1 MNSLEEDQAGDKVGG
16 TKNVKV
22 FLKRK
27 PSDIEEEEVASQLF
41 SSLITAKQY
50 KEHYNKRDEKLSH
63 SYLQILLQKHP
74 HEAELL
80 EQFNLSFL
88 FSFKLCCFHVE
99 VFGLKPQ
106 TSCNKLTWL

>member
-1 MNSLEEDQAGDKVGG
+1 MNSLEEDQDGVKVGG

-50 KEHYNKRDEKLSH
+50 KEHYNKRDEKPSH
-63 SYLQILLQKHP
+63 SYLQILLKKHH

-80 EQFNLSFL
+80 EQFNLSCLFIFL
-88 FSFKLCCFHVE
+88 QTVLFPRGSFWVE
-99 VFGLKPQ
+99 TPNL
-106 TSCNKLTWL
+106 L

>member
-1 MNSLEEDQAGDKVGG
+1 MNSLEEDQAGVKVGG

-27 PSDIEEEEVASQLF
+27 PSDIEEEEEVASQLF

-50 KEHYNKRDEKLSH
+50 KKHYNKRDEKLSH
-63 SYLQILLQKHP
+63 SYLQILLKKHH

-80 EQFNLSFL
+80 EHFNLSFL
-88 FSFKLCCFHVE
+88 FIFLQTVLFPRGSFWVE
-99 VFGLKPQ
+99 TPNL
-106 TSCNKLTWL
+106 L

>member
-1 MNSLEEDQAGDKVGG
+1 MNSLEEDQAGVKVGG

-27 PSDIEEEEVASQLF
+27 PSDIEEEEEVASQLF

-50 KEHYNKRDEKLSH
+50 KEHHNKRDEKLSH
-63 SYLQILLQKHP
+63 SYLQILLKKHH

-88 FSFKLCCFHVE
+88 FIFLQTVLFPRGKFLSWNP
-99 VFGLKPQ
+99 KPLV
-106 TSCNKLTWL
+106 TN

>member
-27 PSDIEEEEVASQLF
+27 PSDIEEEEEVASQLF

-63 SYLQILLQKHP
+63 SYLQILLKKHP

-88 FSFKLCCFHVE
+88 FIFLQTVLFPRGSFWVE
-99 VFGLKPQ
+99 TPNL
-106 TSCNKLTWL
+106 L